1 MTNWLLVGTIVAST
15 AAADILQS
23 LEMKRHSEATVGKTL
38 AILRRPRLIFSVFCM
53 AISFFAFMVLLSVA
67 DLSFAVPATA
77 ASFVIET
84 MLAKYFLREHVD
96 GRRWAGALLVAFG
109 VALLAV

>member
-1 MTNWLLVGTIVAST
+1 MNWLLVGIIVLST
-15 AAADILQS
+15 ALGDILQS
-23 LEMKRHSEATVGKTL
+23 LEMKRHARASLTKTIGVL
-38 AILRRPRLIFSVFCM
+38 HRPLLILSVVCM

-77 ASFVIET
+77 ASFVLET
-84 MLAKYFLREHVD
+84 ILAQYFLKERVD
-96 GRRWAGALLVAFG
+96 HRRWMGALFVAFG